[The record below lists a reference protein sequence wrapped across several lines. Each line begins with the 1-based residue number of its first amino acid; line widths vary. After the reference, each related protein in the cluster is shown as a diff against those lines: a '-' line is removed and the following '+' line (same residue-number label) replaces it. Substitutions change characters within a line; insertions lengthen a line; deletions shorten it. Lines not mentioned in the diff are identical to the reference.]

1 MRPSWAL
8 FLSSHEKQVDGKRRL
23 IVPSDYRAA
32 ALAPHDGVEPFE
44 GLYCFA
50 AINAPCLECGGA
62 AFFAAYRD
70 VINEYPKLSP
80 TRAALQRRFY
90 ASMHRLAFD
99 TAGRITLPEKLCE
112 QFNLSGD
119 VVLAGLGD
127 SFQVWEPLAYA
138 AHAAEQDRLV
148 EDAFAKRE
156 ALFQ

>member
-1 MRPSWAL
+1 M
-8 FLSSHEKQVDGKRRL
+8 FLSSHEKQLDAKRRL

-32 ALAPHDGVEPFE
+32 ALTPHDGVEPFE
-44 GLYCFA
+44 GVYCLA

-62 AFFAAYRD
+62 EFFAGCRD

-112 QFNLSGD
+112 QFGLTGD

-127 SFQVWEPLAYA
+127 SFQIWEPAAYA
-138 AHAAEQDRLV
+138 AFAAEQDKLV
-148 EDAFAKRE
+148 ADAFAKRE
-156 ALFQ
+156 ALYQ